1 MALYMSRFSY
11 TPETWA
17 ALVKSPENREEKV
30 RAMLEETGATLE
42 KLWYAF
48 GEDDG
53 FALISAPD
61 NITAAA
67 ISIAITSTGAFASFK
82 TSVLMTQEETLEA
95 IEKASTV
102 TYAAPGAREAIPA

>member
-1 MALYMSRFSY
+1 MALYMARFSY

-30 RAMLEETGATLE
+30 RRMLEGSGASLETI
-42 KLWYAF
+42 WYAF

-67 ISIAITSTGAFASFK
+67 ISVAIGSSGAFSSF
-82 TSVLMTQEETLEA
+82 TTTVLLSQEEALEA
-95 IEKASTV
+95 LEKAGTV
-102 TYAAPGAREAIPA
+102 AYTAPGAREAVPA

>member
-1 MALYMSRFSY
+1 MALYMVRFSY

-17 ALVKSPENREEKV
+17 ALVKNPENREEKV
-30 RAMLEETGATLE
+30 RRMLEDSGATLE
-42 KLWYAF
+42 HIWYAF

-67 ISIAITSTGAFASFK
+67 ISLVITSSGAFASYN
-82 TSVLMTQEETLEA
+82 TSVLLTQEETLEA
-95 IEKASTV
+95 LEKAGAV
-102 TYAAPGAREAIPA
+102 TYAAPGAREAVPA

>member
-1 MALYMSRFSY
+1 MALYMVRFCY

-17 ALVKSPENREEKV
+17 KLVKNPENREEKV
-30 RAMLEETGATLE
+30 RRMLAESGATLE
-42 KLWYAF
+42 HTWYAF

-67 ISIAITSTGAFASFK
+67 ISLAVTSTGAFSSFK
-82 TSVLMTQEETLEA
+82 TSVLLTQEETLEA
-95 IEKASTV
+95 LEKAASVAYT
-102 TYAAPGAREAIPA
+102 APGAREAVPA

>member
-1 MALYMSRFSY
+1 MALYMVRFSY

-17 ALVKSPENREEKV
+17 GLVKNPENREEKV
-30 RAMLEETGATLE
+30 RRMLEDSGATLE
-42 KLWYAF
+42 HIWYAF

-67 ISIAITSTGAFASFK
+67 ISLVITSSGAFASYK
-82 TSVLMTQEETLEA
+82 TSVLLTQEETLEA
-95 IEKASTV
+95 LEKAGTV
-102 TYAAPGAREAIPA
+102 TYAAPGAREAVPA